1 MSLVHLMLGISL
13 LIFTAFTQAAAQNK
27 APLPQTQ
34 TQPTEQ
40 GLQITLDGKSLT
52 AKNATAKPA
61 STVASNEFLVGPPR
75 FTLPFYLFNGHIMID
90 GAVNGRR
97 GKFMFDT
104 GTEFPF
110 FLNNHYLGLAKDQ
123 FIARGSAGSG
133 QEMVLY
139 QQTAPIDSIELGQEI
154 RLEKVA
160 GLPHA
165 DWDFLEQAYTPLF
178 LGSIGH
184 GFNKQSLFI
193 IDYAR
198 QTIAFHRLDQ
208 PLEVLAKVVDP
219 ARLVTLF
226 DFTPV
231 GVDGKMP
238 EVELHVGDEPI
249 TTYFDTGNPGSLEL
263 TESMKDILVQRG
275 DLILARSEYS
285 FGQYEPRVYARL
297 KRLNHAGQAL
307 HDADNLSFT
316 IGPRNR
322 IGLGYHFLKQY
333 VSAWDYPQQT
343 LLLLQP

>member
-1 MSLVHLMLGISL
+1 
-13 LIFTAFTQAAAQNK
+13 
-27 APLPQTQ
+27 
-34 TQPTEQ
+34 
-40 GLQITLDGKSLT
+40 
-52 AKNATAKPA
+52 
-61 STVASNEFLVGPPR
+61 
-75 FTLPFYLFNGHIMID
+75 
-90 GAVNGRR
+90 
-97 GKFMFDT
+97 
-104 GTEFPF
+104 
-110 FLNNHYLGLAKDQ
+110 
-123 FIARGSAGSG
+123 
-133 QEMVLY
+133 MVLY
-139 QQTAPIDSIELGQEI
+139 RQTTPIDSIELGQQI

-184 GFNKQSLFI
+184 GFNKHYLFI

-208 PLEVLAKVVDP
+208 PLEALAKVIDP

-226 DFTPV
+226 DFTAV

-249 TTYFDTGNPGSLEL
+249 TAYFDTGNPGSLEL
-263 TESMKDILVQRG
+263 TESMKDSLAQRG